1 MKRLLI
7 ADDHLMVGNALGY
20 MLSQMDPA
28 IDVVA
33 VGSVDEALERLKR
46 DEPFDLVLLDY
57 DMPGTDG
64 LEGLDLIHRDHPQQT
79 VGVLSGNTEP
89 KLVKAALARGA
100 VGWLP
105 KSMSEEPLLHALRMM
120 AAGGPYVPADVLEQ
134 MQLHEDRWGDL
145 TKTES
150 SVAVLVAEGL
160 SDKEVATRLSI
171 APRTVENHVRSLL
184 RKVGVENRTQFAVAY
199 NDK

>member
-20 MLSQMDPA
+20 MLRQMDPA
-28 IDVVA
+28 IAVVA

-64 LEGLDLIHRDHPQQT
+64 LEGLELIQRDHPQQT

-120 AAGGPYVPADVLEQ
+120 AAGGPYIPADVLEQ
-134 MQLHEDRWGDL
+134 MKLHEDRWGDL
-145 TKTES
+145 TEAES
-150 SVAVLVAEGL
+150 SVAVLVAKGL
-160 SDKEVATRLSI
+160 SDKEIAARLDL

-184 RKVGVENRTQFAVAY
+184 RKAGVDNRTQFAVAY
-199 NDK
+199 TDK